1 METIRIL
8 KQYVGAYRRDSL
20 LSVVCMIGE
29 VVMDILIPLAMAR
42 LIDEGISGGN
52 MPAVLRYGALMALG
66 AVLGLLLGAGGG
78 RFSARASAGLA
89 ANLREAM
96 YEKIQHYSFSNIDK
110 YSTAGLVTRL
120 TTDVTNVQNAY
131 QMLLRA
137 CMRSPAIMVL
147 ALCMTVM
154 ISPKLSL
161 IFFAAILF
169 LILVTALI
177 IRRAMGMFSRV
188 FTKYDEMNAAVQE
201 NVTGIRAVKSFVR
214 EEHENK
220 KFRAA
225 ADQIYRLFVEAERL
239 VCFSLPAMLFT
250 VYACIIAISW
260 QGAHEI
266 VAGRLSTGQL
276 TSLFTYATNILVSL
290 MMLSMAFVMLTLSVA
305 SGRRIVEVLTEEPA
319 IRAPETAVTEVADGS
334 ICFENVDFSYG
345 RRQLPVDW
353 DDREAVRRFRRRQ
366 REREALRRG
375 RASAAEL
382 RRETASGGTDCDG
395 TESKGTERGGRNVLS
410 GINLRIRSGEVI
422 GIIGGTGSSKT
433 SLVSLIPRLYDVT
446 AGAVRVGGRDVRE
459 YDLRALRNAVGMVLQ
474 KNMLFSGTI
483 YENLRWGN
491 ENASEEACR
500 EACRLACADAF
511 IRSFPAGY
519 HTRLE
524 QGGSNLSGGQRQRL
538 CIARALLKQPKILIL
553 DDSTSAVDTTT
564 DAAIRRAF
572 RESIPDTTRL
582 IISQRVSGVRDAD
595 RIIVLEDGKI
605 SGFGT
610 HEELLR
616 SNEIYRAVAE
626 AQTEGSGDFDEREG
640 A

>member
-1 METIRIL
+1 MEIIRIL
-8 KQYVGAYRRDSL
+8 KQYVGMYRRDSL
-20 LSVVCMIGE
+20 LSVACMIGE

-42 LIDEGISGGN
+42 LIDEGIAGGN
-52 MPAVLRYGALMALG
+52 MPAVFRYGVLMALC

-137 CMRSPAIMVL
+137 CMRSPAIMTL

-169 LILVTALI
+169 LVLVTALI
-177 IRRAMGMFSRV
+177 IRRAMGLFSRV

-220 KFRAA
+220 KFQMA
-225 ADQIYRLFVEAERL
+225 ADQIYRLFVGAERL
-239 VCFSLPAMLFT
+239 VCFNLPAMLFT

-319 IRAPETAVTEVADGS
+319 IRTPEQAATEVEDGS

-353 DDREAVRRFRRRQ
+353 DDREAVRRFRKKQ
-366 REREALRRG
+366 RMRE
-375 RASAAEL
+375 EL
-382 RRETASGGTDCDG
+382 H
-395 TESKGTERGGRNVLS
+395 RGGRNVLS
-410 GINLRIRSGEVI
+410 DINLCIRSGEVI

-446 AGAVRVGGRDVRE
+446 AGTVKVGGRDVRE
-459 YDLRALRNAVGMVLQ
+459 YDLKSLRDAVGMVLQ
-474 KNMLFSGTI
+474 KNTLFSGTI

-491 ENASEEACR
+491 ENASEEECQ
-500 EACRLACADAF
+500 EACRLACADEF
-511 IRSFPAGY
+511 IRSFPEGY

-538 CIARALLKQPKILIL
+538 CIARALLKKPKILIL
-553 DDSTSAVDTTT
+553 DDSTSAVDTAT
-564 DAAIRRAF
+564 DAAIRRVF
-572 RESIPDTTRL
+572 RDSIPDTTKL
-582 IISQRVSGVRDAD
+582 IISQRVSGIRDAD
-595 RIIVLEDGKI
+595 RILVLEEGKI

-610 HEELLR
+610 HKELLQ

-626 AQTEGSGDFDEREG
+626 AQTESSGDFDEREG